1 MDSGQID
8 FYQHDSVCS
17 NTCRST
23 KFDVLINS
31 TRPPPGNAVQPSLSS
46 LALDPVGGQ
55 VPPLTGRFQL
65 AFTVYCPPHML
76 PQLLLYYLDDKLE
89 DRAKAKKKGAKRKII
104 QIEIS

>member
-31 TRPPPGNAVQPSLSS
+31 TRPPPGTFVQPSLSC

-55 VPPLTGRFQL
+55 VPPLTGSWHLQFAVFSSTYARAVVVSLRQQ
-65 AFTVYCPPHML
+65 T
-76 PQLLLYYLDDKLE
+76 KSLE
-89 DRAKAKKKGAKRKII
+89 T
-104 QIEIS
+104 